1 MLTGDRKSGI
11 QAKEKTGTR
20 KDADKGGRRLAWS
33 FLQHLRLICLYFKY
47 NLLSAMEYRV
57 SFISQA
63 LGMALNNA
71 FFLFFWWVIFQ
82 KVSSIGGYGFKDVM
96 VIWALS
102 SSTYGFLHILFGNVR
117 ELPRIIMNGELDTY
131 LLQPKDVYVNVYC
144 SRMIVSAWGDLVYG
158 FVLILLVYGF
168 APLKLLLFIL
178 FTAAGGLLAGAIMS
192 AADTLTFYIGNSSR
206 ISRLVTEFLINFSIY
221 PDSIYRQSVK
231 VIMYTLLPTGFIVFL
246 PFRLLSAFSWY
257 GLLGLLAID
266 AVYIG
271 ASYLFFKRGLEK
283 YESGNL
289 ITTKL

>member
-1 MLTGDRKSGI
+1 MLTEDRKSGT
-11 QAKEKTGTR
+11 QALSR
-20 KDADKGGRRLAWS
+20 S
-33 FLQHLRLICLYFKY
+33 FLQHLKLICLYFRY

-71 FFLFFWWVIFQ
+71 FFLFFWWVIFE
-82 KVSSIGGYGFKDVM
+82 KVSTIGGYGFRDVM

-102 SSTYGFLHILFGNVR
+102 SSTYGFLHIVFGNVR

-131 LLQPKDVYVNVYC
+131 LLQPKNVYLNVYC
-144 SRMIVSAWGDLVYG
+144 SRMLVSAWGDLVYG

-178 FTAAGGLLAGAIMS
+178 FTAAGGLLAGAVMS

-221 PDSIYRQSVK
+221 PDSIYRRSIK
-231 VIMYTLLPTGFIVFL
+231 VIMYTLLPTGFIVFI

-266 AVYIG
+266 VVYIG
-271 ASYLFFKRGLEK
+271 ISYLFFKRGLEK